1 MRFRAVVVLLS
12 ALSLWMTGLAGCRS
26 RTSPSGVT
34 AASAPADPLEVKAAR
49 AESRRVVRTIAVT
62 GSLAAD
68 ETVTVSNEVA
78 GRLAQVRVDFGRRV
92 RAGEV
97 IAELD
102 KRELQLQLD
111 RARASLAQ
119 ALARIGLAP
128 GQEDVVPRTTPAIRQ
143 AEAMLEDART
153 RYESAAKLVKT
164 GDIAADRFVEIE
176 KAYRAREAALDA
188 ARHELETALA
198 TVRAIKAEV
207 KLAEKRLAD
216 ATVRAPIDGYVAE
229 RMVSPGQY
237 LRENTPI
244 VTLVKPHPLRL
255 RVEIP
260 ESAAAAVRVGTE
272 LRFSTDAIPG
282 AEFGAVVRELN
293 PVLDPRSRSLV
304 AEARLLAADDRL
316 RPGMF
321 VQVRLVTERAAE
333 VVVVPR
339 EAVYSVAGLNKLFL
353 IRDGRAVEK
362 RVRLGTGF
370 EGWVEVRD
378 GALAPG
384 ELVAVSRLPDLVD
397 GAAVRLQQAPR
408 SGD

>member
-1 MRFRAVVVLLS
+1 MNSRAVRALLS
-12 ALSLWMTGLAGCRS
+12 TLLLSLVILPGCKSRS
-26 RTSPSGVT
+26 SQSGVE
-34 AASAPADPLEVKAAR
+34 AASAPADPPLVKVAR
-49 AESRRVVRTIAVT
+49 AESRQVVRNIAVT

-78 GRLAQVRVDFGRRV
+78 GRLALLRVDFGQRV
-92 RAGEV
+92 RAGDV

-119 ALARIGLAP
+119 ALARIGLEP
-128 GQEDVVPRTTPAIRQ
+128 GQEEVVPETTPAIRQ
-143 AEAMLEDART
+143 AQALLEDART
-153 RYESAAKLVKT
+153 RYESAAKLVRS
-164 GDIAADRFVEIE
+164 GDIATDRFVEIE

-198 TVRAIKAEV
+198 TIRAIRAEV

-216 ATVRAPIDGYVAE
+216 ATVRAPIDGYVSE
-229 RMVSPGQY
+229 RMASPGQY

-260 ESAAAAVRVGTE
+260 ESASAAVRVGTE
-272 LRFSTDAIPG
+272 LRFTTDAVPG
-282 AEFGAVVRELN
+282 ASFRAVVRELN
-293 PVLDPRSRSLV
+293 PALDPRSRSLT
-304 AEARLLAADDRL
+304 AEARLTAPDDRL

-321 VQVRLVTERAAE
+321 VQVELVTERAAE

-339 EAVYSVAGLNKLFL
+339 EAVYSVAGLNKLFVV
-353 IRDGRAVEK
+353 RDGRAVEK
-362 RVRLGTGF
+362 RVRLGTGL

-378 GALAPG
+378 GAVAPG
-384 ELVAVSRLPDLVD
+384 ELVAVSRLAELVD
-397 GAAVRLQQAPR
+397 GAPVRLEQGSP